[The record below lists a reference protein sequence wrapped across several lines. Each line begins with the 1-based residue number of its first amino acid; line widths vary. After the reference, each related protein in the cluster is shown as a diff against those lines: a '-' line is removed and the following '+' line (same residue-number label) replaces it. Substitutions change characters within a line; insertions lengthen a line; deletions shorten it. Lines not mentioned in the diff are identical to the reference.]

1 VTPPDGLPVVE
12 LGSAEAFDA
21 WLAERHSSAPGV
33 WLKIAK
39 KGAPAPTVT
48 YAAAVEVALTY
59 GWIDGQKGRLDD
71 DYWLQRF
78 TARKPSSPWSAIN
91 RDKAAALM
99 EAGRMKPAGMR
110 EVERAQADGRW
121 ERAYAGQRKATV
133 PDDLAREL
141 ERDAAARAF
150 FESLDSANR
159 YAIVWRIEQAKRPE
173 TRARRI
179 EKFVAMLR
187 AGEKLHP

>member
-1 VTPPDGLPVVE
+1 MTPSDELPV
-12 LGSAEAFDA
+12 LAFGSAGEFDA
-21 WLAERHSSAPGV
+21 WLGEHHEGAPGV

-39 KGAPAPTVT
+39 KGAPKPTVS
-48 YAAAVEVALTY
+48 YAEAIEVALCH
-59 GWIDGQKGRLDD
+59 GWIDGQKRALDEH
-71 DYWLQRF
+71 YWLQRF
-78 TARKPSSPWSAIN
+78 TARRPSSPWSKIN
-91 RDKAAALM
+91 REKATALI

-110 EVERAQADGRW
+110 EVERARADGRW
-121 ERAYAGQRKATV
+121 ERAYAGQRTAAV
-133 PDDLAREL
+133 PEDLAREL
-141 ERDAAARAF
+141 ERDDAARAF

-179 EKFVAMLR
+179 EKFLAMLR